1 VVEEPTTAAE
11 KNMRALREG
20 AALEREHELAAK
32 LLEETKAAEK
42 FPVDIGIQY
51 SGERIR
57 TPETYVSLGG
67 DGVPY
72 KFELVQVKP
81 IDEVED
87 GKVMVVGQ
95 DLQQMQEGGK
105 YPIGILVEVAGAKVE
120 KDQEGVIERRIH
132 ECTNFIE
139 GMMHLNQRNTIFL
152 RISKKSY
159 KKGFNSLK
167 IYGRILIKL
176 LKAQLPFI
184 EKIQVTLITD
194 EEKAKEGLAKAKHV
208 YKERD
213 DRTKALTD
221 EEAPE
226 FYSCLLC
233 QSFAPNNVCI
243 ITPDRFSPCGATS
256 WFDAKVACQIDPK
269 GPNTKIEKGRC
280 LDPLTGEWE
289 GVNKFAHERSNQTTS
304 RVFLHSAFDY
314 PHTVCGCFESIAFYI
329 PEVDGMGI
337 VPRDFKDAC
346 VNGLTFSSMAN
357 VTGGGVQSPG
367 FIGVST
373 GYLRSRKFLQRD
385 GGWNRIVWMPSILKE
400 RLREFPEDIPHSILD
415 KVATE
420 KEANDLQTLKEF
432 LLKAGHPVVERWKE
446 KEAAPPTAEEAKEAV
461 KVPELEI
468 PMEMAGAPVGIAGG
482 GFKIIL
488 KNATITAEKLI
499 IKKIERK

>member
-1 VVEEPTTAAE
+1 MVEEPTTAAE
-11 KNMRALREG
+11 KDMRALREG

-67 DGVPY
+67 DDVPY

-81 IDEVED
+81 IDKVED
-87 GKVMVVGQ
+87 GKMMVVGP

-184 EKIQVTLITD
+184 EKIQVTLLTD

-208 YKERD
+208 YNERD

-243 ITPDRFSPCGATS
+243 VTPDRFSPCGATS

-289 GVNKFAHERSNQTTS
+289 GVNKFAYERSNQTTS

-400 RLREFPEDIPHSILD
+400 RLSEFPEDIPHSILD

-420 KEANDLQTLKEF
+420 KEAKDLQTLKEF

-446 KEAAPPTAEEAKEAV
+446 KEATPPTAEEAKEVA

-468 PMEMAGAPVGIAGG
+468 PMEMTGAPVGIAGG

>member
-1 VVEEPTTAAE
+1 MTDEPITAAE
-11 KNMRALREG
+11 RDAKMFGETTALGE
-20 AALEREHELAAK
+20 EHAAK
-32 LLEETKAAEK
+32 LLEEAKAAEK

-57 TPETYVSLGG
+57 APETYVSLGG

-81 IDEVED
+81 INEVED
-87 GKVMVVGQ
+87 ESVVVVGP

-105 YPIGILVEVAGAKVE
+105 YPIGILVKVAGANVE

-132 ECTNFIE
+132 ECTSFIE

-152 RISKKSY
+152 RVSKKAY
-159 KKGFNSLK
+159 RKGLNSLK

-176 LKAQLPFI
+176 LKAQLPFL
-184 EKIQVTLITD
+184 EKIQVTILTD
-194 EEKAKEGLAKAKHV
+194 EEKVKEGLAKAKEV
-208 YKERD
+208 YRERD
-213 DRTKALTD
+213 DRARALSD

-233 QSFAPNNVCI
+233 QSFAPNNVCV

-269 GPNTKIEKGRC
+269 GPNTRIEKGRC
-280 LDPLTGEWE
+280 LDPIAGEWE
-289 GVNKFAHERSNQTTS
+289 GVNKFAYERSNQTIS

-314 PHTVCGCFESIAFYI
+314 PHTVCGCFESIVFYI

-337 VPRDFKDAC
+337 VPRDFKEVC

-373 GYLRSRKFLQRD
+373 GYLRSRKFIQRD
-385 GGWNRIVWMPSILKE
+385 GGWDRVVWMPSILKD
-400 RLREFPEDIPHSILD
+400 RLKDFPDDIPPNKLEKI
-415 KVATE
+415 ATE
-420 KEANDLQTLKEF
+420 KDANNIDALKEF
-432 LLKAGHPVVERWKE
+432 LTKVSHPVVERWKE
-446 KEAAPPTAEEAKEAV
+446 KVTPLVVEAKEAV
-461 KVPELEI
+461 KVPELEVPTQVI
-468 PMEMAGAPVGIAGG
+468 VGAPAEVAGG
-482 GFKIIL
+482 GFKVIL
-488 KNATITAEKLI
+488 KNVTIVAEKLI
-499 IKKIERK
+499 VKKANGK